1 MGYGSGFI
9 EGLFGSVDKALQEDF
24 RAAKAETSR
33 LTSIRQARTAQRND
47 AREAKVSKTNEEIQ
61 ALAGKIGPGAG
72 IILNDFIQ
80 EGGLPYA
87 KEATTKLINYTQKTG
102 ITPVEFYQLS
112 TDELGKKPNP
122 QFFDTLA
129 QSAVPAVKKLGEPV
143 TTASSIAT
151 YFGYGGPEAVKK
163 QTEAGLPSISGTSVR
178 DISGL
183 GERRGG
189 ITDTT
194 IPIQYSIKDEQI
206 FNAKKSISLTEKL
219 TDPNIAD
226 KEKAGLRKELI
237 AVNNKIDANRKI
249 QRLISPD
256 KDPKDQYFRL
266 INEGKTEEA
275 DALLQVII
283 RYNVEIKPNA
293 TTYGNSGAMTKAMVL
308 GLPAFAAKK
317 VGFDP
322 SNPSRPVSRRV
333 RNEVTGEYI
342 TDEIPGEQAEKEYR
356 MELLSGYINYSN
368 NLAVKSGDADAVSMR
383 ILLKKEIEDLRSL
396 LEVQS
401 KLKTDTSTAKNL
413 SPVSMTGVDDLNP
426 SASGTKPA
434 VKQTD
439 GPVVKK
445 DSVTPPSPIV
455 AQQQQQPKK
464 MTTSFT
470 IPEVNRH
477 FSKNPDE
484 LSVYKERYDAVKN
497 KPFGD
502 AYDNFIKKLARN
514 LRIEI
519 DEAEGMAG
527 EFEYAINEEPV
538 ATAPK
543 QTTQSSGKGQMAR
556 SIRRTRN

>member
-219 TDPNIAD
+219 TNPNIAD
-226 KEKAGLRKELI
+226 KEKAEVRKELI

-368 NLAVKSGDADAVSMR
+368 NLAVKSGDADAISMR

-396 LEVQS
+396 LEVQNTNTTATAGTVS
-401 KLKTDTSTAKNL
+401 AIGADNLGSSAGGSAPVVKPDVTKSDTTVQPTVSIKVNAAMKQFENNPKLLAEYTSTAMKAGSNL
-413 SPVSMTGVDDLNP
+413 KLRNELVLNIKRDTGLTANEAFQV
-426 SASGTKPA
+426 
-434 VKQTD
+434 
-439 GPVVKK
+439 
-445 DSVTPPSPIV
+445 
-455 AQQQQQPKK
+455 
-464 MTTSFT
+464 F
-470 IPEVNRH
+470 
-477 FSKNPDE
+477 
-484 LSVYKERYDAVKN
+484 
-497 KPFGD
+497 
-502 AYDNFIKKLARN
+502 KL
-514 LRIEI
+514 LR
-519 DEAEGMAG
+519 GM
-527 EFEYAINEEPV
+527 
-538 ATAPK
+538 
-543 QTTQSSGKGQMAR
+543 GQ
-556 SIRRTRN
+556 